1 MGLLPRAQVRTHN
14 SALQGSGKAAIT
26 RNAPDSSYGRK
37 ALTNT
42 PRCGQG
48 WAGPHAHPRAS
59 THSWRLAS
67 ATGGHREHRHRLSR
81 AGTRSQARGR
91 GTESAWASCKGGQG
105 MCERI
110 RLHRATGEKLE
121 PCWDSKSP
129 GKGGRSSKE
138 RREWAEPFK
147 ISGAQLPHSQIS
159 QMAKEGRI
167 TWRFCQAQGF
177 CNSSSRLRI

>member
-1 MGLLPRAQVRTHN
+1 MLLIHPTGEKPSQTH
-14 SALQGSGKAAIT
+14 
-26 RNAPDSSYGRK
+26 PDV
-37 ALTNT
+37 A
-42 PRCGQG
+42 
-48 WAGPHAHPRAS
+48 
-59 THSWRLAS
+59 
-67 ATGGHREHRHRLSR
+67 R
-81 AGTRSQARGR
+81 AGLVPMPIPGQAHTAGGWHQPQGDTGNTGTDYPGLELAARQRGR
-91 GTESAWASCKGGQG
+91 GTESARASCKGGQG

-138 RREWAEPFK
+138 RREWAEPFR